1 MTLPARTMIR
11 RLVVGCSMAAVII
24 ALVAGCA
31 SDSSNNGSRP
41 RSTSP
46 ADRPFDARVSAKAHT
61 ELAAGYLEV
70 GNLAVAFE
78 EASIAVSTDE
88 SYASAHNML
97 GLVQT
102 EMRELGLAQASFDRA
117 LRLDAKDPDINHNY
131 GWFLCQTGRERESVK
146 FFMTAIANPLYPSP
160 AKSHTSAGTC
170 LQKIGDVNGALD
182 QIDRA
187 LRIDA
192 NYAPALFAGA
202 RLDLGRRDIA
212 RSHTRISRFNQIA
225 SPTAESLWLA
235 LRIERLRG
243 DKGAEASFASQLRR
257 RFPGSKEFQAY
268 ERGQFE

>member
-1 MTLPARTMIR
+1 MSARSMIR
-11 RLVVGCSMAAVII
+11 RVAVACSMAAAVI
-24 ALVAGCA
+24 ALGAGCA
-31 SDSSNNGSRP
+31 NNSSNDGSQSRP
-41 RSTSP
+41 PSRSP

-61 ELAAGYLEV
+61 ELAAGYLEL

-78 EASIAVSTDE
+78 EATLAVSTDG
-88 SYASAHNML
+88 SYALAHSML

-102 EMRELGLAQASFDRA
+102 EMREVGPAQASFDRA

-146 FFMTAIANPLYPSP
+146 FFMTATSNPLYPSP
-160 AKSHTSAGTC
+160 ARSHASAGIC
-170 LQKIGDVNGALD
+170 LQKIGDVNGALA

-187 LRIDA
+187 LQIDA
-192 NYAPALFAGA
+192 NHASALFAGA
-202 RLDLGRRDIA
+202 RLDLTRRDIE
-212 RSHTRISRFNQIA
+212 RSRIRISRFNQIT